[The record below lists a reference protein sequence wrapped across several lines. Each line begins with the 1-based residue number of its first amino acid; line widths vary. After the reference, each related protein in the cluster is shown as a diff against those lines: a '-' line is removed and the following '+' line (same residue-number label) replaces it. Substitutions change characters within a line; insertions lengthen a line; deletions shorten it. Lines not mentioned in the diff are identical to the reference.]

1 MKNFITNRTVLSLS
15 VAAAAMVFATQA
27 AADDITEAEV
37 LAAQQAWGGAVVML
51 SEHYEEGG
59 IDKARDSAR
68 NVIDAAYGYDMG
80 PVLFKPTL
88 APLPQNIR
96 TTSEGALAYFVGH
109 DDNFPADDGF
119 GIKGWTEVEFENA
132 AIRLAGPVALTMGN
146 VHFTHKDGSVTTVD
160 KSFGYQRGEDGNLR
174 IVLHHSSLPFDS

>member
-1 MKNFITNRTVLSLS
+1 MKKLIANRTFLSLS
-15 VAAAAMVFATQA
+15 VAAAVMVFASQA
-27 AADDITEAEV
+27 AADITEAEV

-51 SEHYEEGG
+51 SEHYEDGG
-59 IDKARDSAR
+59 IDKARNSAR
-68 NVIDAAYGYDMG
+68 DVIDAAYGYEMG

-88 APLPQNIR
+88 APIPQNIR

-109 DDNFPADDGF
+109 DDNFPEDDGF

-174 IVLHHSSLPFDS
+174 IVLHHSSLPFGS

>member
-1 MKNFITNRTVLSLS
+1 MKKLIANRTFLSLS
-15 VAAAAMVFATQA
+15 VAAAAMVFASQA
-27 AADDITEAEV
+27 AADITEAEV

-51 SEHYEEGG
+51 SEHYEDGG
-59 IDKARDSAR
+59 IDKARNSAR
-68 NVIDAAYGYDMG
+68 DVIDAAYGYEMG

-88 APLPQNIR
+88 APIPQNIR

-109 DDNFPADDGF
+109 DDNFPEDDGF

-174 IVLHHSSLPFDS
+174 IVLHHSSLPFGS